1 MLQIVPPNNPI
12 AVHFRE
18 RGGSIEVRIITV
30 EREYGSGGAQIA
42 QQLAERLGWK
52 IWDKELTAEIARKA
66 NVETR
71 VAQRCDERVDTL
83 LYRLFKVYARGSY
96 ERALPLG
103 GHDAFDT
110 DQMFATLHTVVD
122 DVASR
127 GNCVVVGRGS
137 TYFLRHRP
145 DAFHVFIY
153 APADEKIRRLMAIG
167 KNEKEALQL
176 IEEIDRERASF
187 IRHYFGVEWPNRALY
202 NMMINSKFGDEH
214 VVETILES
222 ITVLEKLR
230 APRSA
235 SA

>member
-1 MLQIVPPNNPI
+1 M
-12 AVHFRE
+12 
-18 RGGSIEVRIITV
+18 
-30 EREYGSGGAQIA
+30 
-42 QQLAERLGWK
+42 
-52 IWDKELTAEIARKA
+52 
-66 NVETR
+66 
-71 VAQRCDERVDTL
+71 
-83 LYRLFKVYARGSY
+83 YARGSY

-110 DQMFATLHTVVD
+110 DQMFATLHTVI
-122 DVASR
+122 
-127 GNCVVVGRGS
+127 GRGS

-187 IRHYFGVEWPNRALY
+187 IRHYFGVEWPNRTLY
-202 NMMINSKFGDEH
+202 NMMINSKFGDEN